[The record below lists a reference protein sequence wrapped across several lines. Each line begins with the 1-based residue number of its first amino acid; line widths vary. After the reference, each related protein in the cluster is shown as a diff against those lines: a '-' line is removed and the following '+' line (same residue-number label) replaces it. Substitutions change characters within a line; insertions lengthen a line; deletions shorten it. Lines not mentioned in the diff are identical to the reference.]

1 MTSHVP
7 LTLRFCASSMWF
19 YLSTLVFMKYEFT
32 KCECTTMKTFLT
44 CNNYISFSFL
54 FFKFVFG
61 KEKKSQM
68 LSYQQAL
75 LSPIAFVPPDVTKLE
90 KTFKN
95 KNRKKL
101 ETKGVP
107 QETNH
112 GYWFCLITGVLLQY
126 SLSQRSHTH

>member
-1 MTSHVP
+1 
-7 LTLRFCASSMWF
+7 
-19 YLSTLVFMKYEFT
+19 
-32 KCECTTMKTFLT
+32 MKTFLT

-61 KEKKSQM
+61 REKKSQM

-112 GYWFCLITGVLLQY
+112 GY
-126 SLSQRSHTH
+126 